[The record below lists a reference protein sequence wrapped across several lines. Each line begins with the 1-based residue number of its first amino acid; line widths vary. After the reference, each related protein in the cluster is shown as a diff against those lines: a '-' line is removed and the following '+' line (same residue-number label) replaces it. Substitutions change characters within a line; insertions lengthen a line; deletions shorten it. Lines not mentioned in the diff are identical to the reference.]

1 MIWLY
6 TSVHNLTYDSYT
18 LMYMCFTD
26 DLHMFSSPLPTQ
38 EGTGCWVM
46 TTDRI
51 MLTFSVTFDTG
62 FYSFLQK
69 LFGCN
74 FFNKSPPRL
83 ILHVLS
89 MSCALNLKSY
99 LVWKDSWPVLLLKLL
114 FVLFLVFLCF
124 KILNKNEGGKKYFI
138 SQDVDLLCVD

>member
-1 MIWLY
+1 M
-6 TSVHNLTYDSYT
+6 HNLTYDSYT
-18 LMYMCFTD
+18 LTYMCFTD

-38 EGTGCWVM
+38 EGTGCSVM

-69 LFGCN
+69 PFGCN
-74 FFNKSPPRL
+74 CPLCL

-89 MSCALNLKSY
+89 VSCALNLKSY
-99 LVWKDSWPVLLLKLL
+99 LV
-114 FVLFLVFLCF
+114 
-124 KILNKNEGGKKYFI
+124 
-138 SQDVDLLCVD
+138 